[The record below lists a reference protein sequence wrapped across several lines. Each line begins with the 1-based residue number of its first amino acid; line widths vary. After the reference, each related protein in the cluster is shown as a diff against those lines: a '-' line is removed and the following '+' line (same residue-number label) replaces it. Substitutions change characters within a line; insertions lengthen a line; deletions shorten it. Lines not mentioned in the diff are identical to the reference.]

1 MAILKENSPWED
13 VVKKPKTQSHSGKL
27 SSTTPLKTLGRF
39 LGIVSE
45 IGEAAH
51 AHVVY
56 KIKLKLGVLSSEFH

>member
-1 MAILKENSPWED
+1 M
-13 VVKKPKTQSHSGKL
+13 KKPKTQGHTGKL

-45 IGEAAH
+45 IGEVAH

-56 KIKLKLGVLSSEFH
+56 KNLQNKAETEVVCSEFH